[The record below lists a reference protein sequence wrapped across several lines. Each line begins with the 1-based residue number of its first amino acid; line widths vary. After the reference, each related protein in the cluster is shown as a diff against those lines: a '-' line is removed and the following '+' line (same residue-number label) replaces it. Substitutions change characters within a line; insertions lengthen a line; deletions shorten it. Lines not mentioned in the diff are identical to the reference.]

1 MSFEERKNIA
11 QFYQIQPITYQEMC
25 EKFLISRPTLEK
37 ILRQFH
43 IKIWN
48 QAQLFSPNLQ
58 EHFFQ
63 NIDTDEK
70 GYFLGLLI
78 TDGNIFQYNSATHQ
92 INVNLTLQ
100 ESDKYILEK
109 FQKAVQSNRKIT
121 NDGRGCCQVMV
132 LSTIMAKDLEQYGV
146 IPQKT
151 FTIRFPFNV
160 PKQYY
165 NAIFRGIIDGDG
177 SIGFYSQPGKKAHSK
192 SIRLCSASK
201 EFLQD
206 IQMLLFQELNI
217 RPRSIRQEKE
227 NLWTIGYGAK
237 NDLEKIISWM
247 YKDSTIYLSRKK
259 EKCDL
264 ILNEISQYRDK

>member
-1 MSFEERKNIA
+1 
-11 QFYQIQPITYQEMC
+11 
-25 EKFLISRPTLEK
+25 
-37 ILRQFH
+37 
-43 IKIWN
+43 
-48 QAQLFSPNLQ
+48 
-58 EHFFQ
+58 
-63 NIDTDEK
+63 
-70 GYFLGLLI
+70 
-78 TDGNIFQYNSATHQ
+78 
-92 INVNLTLQ
+92 
-100 ESDKYILEK
+100 
-109 FQKAVQSNRKIT
+109 
-121 NDGRGCCQVMV
+121 MV

-151 FTIRFPFNV
+151 FTARFPFNA

-177 SIGFYSQPGKKAHSK
+177 SIGFYSQPGKKAHNK

-206 IQMLLFQELNI
+206 IQTLLFQELNI
-217 RPRSIRQEKE
+217 QPHSIRQEKE

-247 YKDSTIYLSRKK
+247 YKDSTICLFRKK